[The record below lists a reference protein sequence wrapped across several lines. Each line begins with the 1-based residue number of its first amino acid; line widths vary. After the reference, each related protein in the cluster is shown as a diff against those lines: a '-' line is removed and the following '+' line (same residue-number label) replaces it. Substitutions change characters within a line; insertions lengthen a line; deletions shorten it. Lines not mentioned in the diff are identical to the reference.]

1 MGAMGVPIEVHHHEV
16 ATGPART
23 RHQVLP
29 AGQARRLGP
38 DLKYVIHNVAQA
50 YGKTATF
57 MPKPIVGDNGSGMHC
72 HQSIWKDG
80 KQPLRR
86 RQYAGLSM
94 DALYYIGGIIKHA
107 KRPQRL
113 HQPDDQLVQ
122 AAGARLRGAGLLAY
136 SARNR
141 SASMPHPL
149 RGISPRRSKR
159 IEVRFPDPLANP
171 YLGFAAMLM
180 AGLDGVKN
188 KIHPGEAM
196 DKDLYDLPPEEELKM
211 IPTVRLAPRWRWNRW
226 TRTASFLTR
235 RRVLRQRPDR
245 RAFMTT
251 LHRAQDDG
259 SHRSP
264 RHPAPGRDYEMYY
277 NAVRCIGKYVHD
289 RGLTAKTR
297 VTLATRGGIKTLEL
311 QLQGGSVE
319 QVTVDLGE
327 PALSPASLPV
337 TLAGAQV
344 LNHPLS
350 IDGQTHHISCVSMG
364 NPHAVIFV
372 DDPQAVDVHGIGRQ
386 IEHHPLFP
394 KRTNVEFVRV
404 RRRDLLEMRV
414 WERGSGETLACG
426 TGAAASLVAA
436 VLNGLADRSAVVK
449 LTGGE
454 LHVHWDARDNH
465 VYQTGPA
472 TFVFDG
478 VWLGA

>member
-1 MGAMGVPIEVHHHEV
+1 MKFTKMHG
-16 ATGPART
+16 
-23 RHQVLP
+23 
-29 AGQARRLGP
+29 LGN
-38 DLKYVIHNVAQA
+38 DYVYVD
-50 YGKTATF
+50 TF
-57 MPKPIVGDNGSGMHC
+57 E
-72 HQSIWKDG
+72 
-80 KQPLRR
+80 QP
-86 RQYAGLSM
+86 
-94 DALYYIGGIIKHA
+94 
-107 KRPQRL
+107 
-113 HQPDDQLVQ
+113 V
-122 AAGARLRGAGLLAY
+122 
-136 SARNR
+136 
-141 SASMPHPL
+141 
-149 RGISPRRSKR
+149 
-159 IEVRFPDPLANP
+159 PDP
-171 YLGFAAMLM
+171 AAM
-180 AGLDGVKN
+180 AIAVSRPHFGVGADGLVLIG
-188 KIHPGEAM
+188 PSTEADYAM
-196 DKDLYDLPPEEELKM
+196 RM
-211 IPTVRLAPRWRWNRW
+211 FNA
-226 TRTASFLTR
+226 
-235 RRVLRQRPDR
+235 
-245 RAFMTT
+245 
-251 LHRAQDDG
+251 DG
-259 SHRSP
+259 SE
-264 RHPAPGRDYEMYY
+264 GEMCG

-404 RRRDLLEMRV
+404 WRRDLLEMRV

>member
-1 MGAMGVPIEVHHHEV
+1 MKFTKMHG
-16 ATGPART
+16 
-23 RHQVLP
+23 
-29 AGQARRLGP
+29 LGN
-38 DLKYVIHNVAQA
+38 DYVYVD
-50 YGKTATF
+50 TF
-57 MPKPIVGDNGSGMHC
+57 D
-72 HQSIWKDG
+72 QS
-80 KQPLRR
+80 
-86 RQYAGLSM
+86 
-94 DALYYIGGIIKHA
+94 
-107 KRPQRL
+107 
-113 HQPDDQLVQ
+113 V
-122 AAGARLRGAGLLAY
+122 
-136 SARNR
+136 
-141 SASMPHPL
+141 
-149 RGISPRRSKR
+149 
-159 IEVRFPDPLANP
+159 PDP
-171 YLGFAAMLM
+171 AAM
-180 AGLDGVKN
+180 AIAVSRPHFGVGADGLVLIG
-188 KIHPGEAM
+188 PSTEADYAM
-196 DKDLYDLPPEEELKM
+196 RM
-211 IPTVRLAPRWRWNRW
+211 FNA
-226 TRTASFLTR
+226 
-235 RRVLRQRPDR
+235 
-245 RAFMTT
+245 
-251 LHRAQDDG
+251 DG
-259 SHRSP
+259 SE
-264 RHPAPGRDYEMYY
+264 GEMCG

-311 QLQGGSVE
+311 RLQGGSVE

-350 IDGQTHHISCVSMG
+350 IDGQTHHITCVSMG

-372 DDPQAVDVHGIGRQ
+372 DDPRAVDVHGIGRQ

-404 RRRDLLEMRV
+404 WRRDLLEMRV
-414 WERGSGETLACG
+414 WERGSGEALACG

-436 VLNGLADRSAVVK
+436 VLNGLADRSAVVQ

>member
-1 MGAMGVPIEVHHHEV
+1 MKFTKMHG
-16 ATGPART
+16 
-23 RHQVLP
+23 
-29 AGQARRLGP
+29 LGN
-38 DLKYVIHNVAQA
+38 DYVYVD
-50 YGKTATF
+50 TF
-57 MPKPIVGDNGSGMHC
+57 E
-72 HQSIWKDG
+72 QS
-80 KQPLRR
+80 
-86 RQYAGLSM
+86 
-94 DALYYIGGIIKHA
+94 
-107 KRPQRL
+107 
-113 HQPDDQLVQ
+113 V
-122 AAGARLRGAGLLAY
+122 
-136 SARNR
+136 
-141 SASMPHPL
+141 
-149 RGISPRRSKR
+149 
-159 IEVRFPDPLANP
+159 PDP
-171 YLGFAAMLM
+171 AAM
-180 AGLDGVKN
+180 AIAVSRPHFGVGADGLVLIG
-188 KIHPGEAM
+188 PSTEADYAM
-196 DKDLYDLPPEEELKM
+196 RM
-211 IPTVRLAPRWRWNRW
+211 FNA
-226 TRTASFLTR
+226 
-235 RRVLRQRPDR
+235 
-245 RAFMTT
+245 
-251 LHRAQDDG
+251 DG
-259 SHRSP
+259 SE
-264 RHPAPGRDYEMYY
+264 GEMCG

-327 PALSPASLPV
+327 PALGPASLPV

-449 LTGGE
+449 LTGGD
-454 LHVHWDARDNH
+454 LRVHWDARDNH

>member
-1 MGAMGVPIEVHHHEV
+1 MKFTKMHG
-16 ATGPART
+16 
-23 RHQVLP
+23 
-29 AGQARRLGP
+29 LGN
-38 DLKYVIHNVAQA
+38 DYVYVD
-50 YGKTATF
+50 TF
-57 MPKPIVGDNGSGMHC
+57 E
-72 HQSIWKDG
+72 QS
-80 KQPLRR
+80 
-86 RQYAGLSM
+86 
-94 DALYYIGGIIKHA
+94 
-107 KRPQRL
+107 
-113 HQPDDQLVQ
+113 V
-122 AAGARLRGAGLLAY
+122 
-136 SARNR
+136 
-141 SASMPHPL
+141 
-149 RGISPRRSKR
+149 
-159 IEVRFPDPLANP
+159 PDP
-171 YLGFAAMLM
+171 AAM
-180 AGLDGVKN
+180 AIAVSRPHFGVGADGLVLIG
-188 KIHPGEAM
+188 PSTEADYAM
-196 DKDLYDLPPEEELKM
+196 RM
-211 IPTVRLAPRWRWNRW
+211 FNA
-226 TRTASFLTR
+226 
-235 RRVLRQRPDR
+235 
-245 RAFMTT
+245 
-251 LHRAQDDG
+251 DG
-259 SHRSP
+259 SE
-264 RHPAPGRDYEMYY
+264 GEMCG

-311 QLQGGSVE
+311 RLQGGSVE

-350 IDGQTHHISCVSMG
+350 IDGQTHHITCVSMG

-372 DDPQAVDVHGIGRQ
+372 DDPRAVDVHGIGRQ

-436 VLNGLADRSAVVK
+436 VLNGLADRSAVVQ

>member
-1 MGAMGVPIEVHHHEV
+1 MKFTKMHG
-16 ATGPART
+16 
-23 RHQVLP
+23 
-29 AGQARRLGP
+29 LGN
-38 DLKYVIHNVAQA
+38 DYVYVD
-50 YGKTATF
+50 TF
-57 MPKPIVGDNGSGMHC
+57 E
-72 HQSIWKDG
+72 
-80 KQPLRR
+80 QP
-86 RQYAGLSM
+86 
-94 DALYYIGGIIKHA
+94 
-107 KRPQRL
+107 
-113 HQPDDQLVQ
+113 V
-122 AAGARLRGAGLLAY
+122 
-136 SARNR
+136 
-141 SASMPHPL
+141 
-149 RGISPRRSKR
+149 
-159 IEVRFPDPLANP
+159 PDP
-171 YLGFAAMLM
+171 AAM
-180 AGLDGVKN
+180 AIAVSRPHFGVGADGLVLIG
-188 KIHPGEAM
+188 PSTEADYAM
-196 DKDLYDLPPEEELKM
+196 RM
-211 IPTVRLAPRWRWNRW
+211 FNA
-226 TRTASFLTR
+226 
-235 RRVLRQRPDR
+235 
-245 RAFMTT
+245 
-251 LHRAQDDG
+251 DG
-259 SHRSP
+259 SE
-264 RHPAPGRDYEMYY
+264 GEMCG

>member
-1 MGAMGVPIEVHHHEV
+1 MKFTKMHG
-16 ATGPART
+16 
-23 RHQVLP
+23 
-29 AGQARRLGP
+29 LGN
-38 DLKYVIHNVAQA
+38 DYVYVD
-50 YGKTATF
+50 TF
-57 MPKPIVGDNGSGMHC
+57 D
-72 HQSIWKDG
+72 QS
-80 KQPLRR
+80 
-86 RQYAGLSM
+86 
-94 DALYYIGGIIKHA
+94 
-107 KRPQRL
+107 
-113 HQPDDQLVQ
+113 V
-122 AAGARLRGAGLLAY
+122 
-136 SARNR
+136 
-141 SASMPHPL
+141 
-149 RGISPRRSKR
+149 
-159 IEVRFPDPLANP
+159 PDP
-171 YLGFAAMLM
+171 AAM
-180 AGLDGVKN
+180 AIAVSRPHFGVGADGLVLIG
-188 KIHPGEAM
+188 PSTEADYAM
-196 DKDLYDLPPEEELKM
+196 RM
-211 IPTVRLAPRWRWNRW
+211 FNA
-226 TRTASFLTR
+226 
-235 RRVLRQRPDR
+235 
-245 RAFMTT
+245 
-251 LHRAQDDG
+251 DG
-259 SHRSP
+259 SE
-264 RHPAPGRDYEMYY
+264 GEMCG

-350 IDGQTHHISCVSMG
+350 IDGQTHHITCVSMG

-372 DDPQAVDVHGIGRQ
+372 DDPRAVDVHGIGRQ

-404 RRRDLLEMRV
+404 WRRDLLEMRV

-436 VLNGLADRSAVVK
+436 VLNGLADRSAVVQ

>member
-1 MGAMGVPIEVHHHEV
+1 MKFTKMHG
-16 ATGPART
+16 
-23 RHQVLP
+23 
-29 AGQARRLGP
+29 LGN
-38 DLKYVIHNVAQA
+38 DYVYVD
-50 YGKTATF
+50 TF
-57 MPKPIVGDNGSGMHC
+57 D
-72 HQSIWKDG
+72 QS
-80 KQPLRR
+80 
-86 RQYAGLSM
+86 
-94 DALYYIGGIIKHA
+94 
-107 KRPQRL
+107 
-113 HQPDDQLVQ
+113 V
-122 AAGARLRGAGLLAY
+122 
-136 SARNR
+136 
-141 SASMPHPL
+141 
-149 RGISPRRSKR
+149 
-159 IEVRFPDPLANP
+159 PDP
-171 YLGFAAMLM
+171 AAM
-180 AGLDGVKN
+180 AIAVSRPHFGVGADGLVLIG
-188 KIHPGEAM
+188 PSTEADYAM
-196 DKDLYDLPPEEELKM
+196 RM
-211 IPTVRLAPRWRWNRW
+211 FNA
-226 TRTASFLTR
+226 
-235 RRVLRQRPDR
+235 
-245 RAFMTT
+245 
-251 LHRAQDDG
+251 DG
-259 SHRSP
+259 SE
-264 RHPAPGRDYEMYY
+264 GEMCG

-311 QLQGGSVE
+311 RLQGGSVE

-404 RRRDLLEMRV
+404 WRRDLLEMRV

>member
-1 MGAMGVPIEVHHHEV
+1 MKFTKMHG
-16 ATGPART
+16 
-23 RHQVLP
+23 
-29 AGQARRLGP
+29 LGN
-38 DLKYVIHNVAQA
+38 DYVYVD
-50 YGKTATF
+50 TF
-57 MPKPIVGDNGSGMHC
+57 E
-72 HQSIWKDG
+72 
-80 KQPLRR
+80 QP
-86 RQYAGLSM
+86 
-94 DALYYIGGIIKHA
+94 
-107 KRPQRL
+107 
-113 HQPDDQLVQ
+113 V
-122 AAGARLRGAGLLAY
+122 
-136 SARNR
+136 
-141 SASMPHPL
+141 
-149 RGISPRRSKR
+149 
-159 IEVRFPDPLANP
+159 PDP
-171 YLGFAAMLM
+171 AAM
-180 AGLDGVKN
+180 AIAVSRPHFGVGADGLVLIG
-188 KIHPGEAM
+188 PSTEADYAM
-196 DKDLYDLPPEEELKM
+196 RM
-211 IPTVRLAPRWRWNRW
+211 FNA
-226 TRTASFLTR
+226 
-235 RRVLRQRPDR
+235 
-245 RAFMTT
+245 
-251 LHRAQDDG
+251 DG
-259 SHRSP
+259 SE
-264 RHPAPGRDYEMYY
+264 GEMCG

-311 QLQGGSVE
+311 RLQGGSVE

-350 IDGQTHHISCVSMG
+350 IDGQTHHITCVSMG

-372 DDPQAVDVHGIGRQ
+372 DDPRAVDVHGIGRQ

-404 RRRDLLEMRV
+404 WRRDLLEMRV

>member
-1 MGAMGVPIEVHHHEV
+1 MKFTKMHG
-16 ATGPART
+16 
-23 RHQVLP
+23 
-29 AGQARRLGP
+29 LGN
-38 DLKYVIHNVAQA
+38 DYVYVD
-50 YGKTATF
+50 TF
-57 MPKPIVGDNGSGMHC
+57 E
-72 HQSIWKDG
+72 
-80 KQPLRR
+80 QP
-86 RQYAGLSM
+86 
-94 DALYYIGGIIKHA
+94 
-107 KRPQRL
+107 
-113 HQPDDQLVQ
+113 V
-122 AAGARLRGAGLLAY
+122 
-136 SARNR
+136 
-141 SASMPHPL
+141 
-149 RGISPRRSKR
+149 
-159 IEVRFPDPLANP
+159 PDP
-171 YLGFAAMLM
+171 AAM
-180 AGLDGVKN
+180 AIAVSRPHFGVGADGLVLIG
-188 KIHPGEAM
+188 PSTEADYAM
-196 DKDLYDLPPEEELKM
+196 RM
-211 IPTVRLAPRWRWNRW
+211 FNA
-226 TRTASFLTR
+226 
-235 RRVLRQRPDR
+235 
-245 RAFMTT
+245 
-251 LHRAQDDG
+251 DG
-259 SHRSP
+259 SE
-264 RHPAPGRDYEMYY
+264 GEMCG

-311 QLQGGSVE
+311 RLQGGSVE

-350 IDGQTHHISCVSMG
+350 IDGQTHHITCVSMG

-372 DDPQAVDVHGIGRQ
+372 DDPRAVDVHGIGRQ

-404 RRRDLLEMRV
+404 WRRDLLEMRV

-436 VLNGLADRSAVVK
+436 VLNGLADRSAVVQ

>member
-1 MGAMGVPIEVHHHEV
+1 MKFTKMHG
-16 ATGPART
+16 
-23 RHQVLP
+23 
-29 AGQARRLGP
+29 LGN
-38 DLKYVIHNVAQA
+38 DYVYVD
-50 YGKTATF
+50 TF
-57 MPKPIVGDNGSGMHC
+57 D
-72 HQSIWKDG
+72 QS
-80 KQPLRR
+80 
-86 RQYAGLSM
+86 
-94 DALYYIGGIIKHA
+94 
-107 KRPQRL
+107 
-113 HQPDDQLVQ
+113 V
-122 AAGARLRGAGLLAY
+122 
-136 SARNR
+136 
-141 SASMPHPL
+141 
-149 RGISPRRSKR
+149 
-159 IEVRFPDPLANP
+159 PDP
-171 YLGFAAMLM
+171 AAM
-180 AGLDGVKN
+180 AIAVSRPHFGVGADGLVLIG
-188 KIHPGEAM
+188 PSTEADYAM
-196 DKDLYDLPPEEELKM
+196 RM
-211 IPTVRLAPRWRWNRW
+211 FNA
-226 TRTASFLTR
+226 
-235 RRVLRQRPDR
+235 
-245 RAFMTT
+245 
-251 LHRAQDDG
+251 DG
-259 SHRSP
+259 SE
-264 RHPAPGRDYEMYY
+264 GEMCG

-311 QLQGGSVE
+311 RLQGGSVE

-350 IDGQTHHISCVSMG
+350 IDGQTHHITCVSMG

-404 RRRDLLEMRV
+404 WRRDLLEMRV

-436 VLNGLADRSAVVK
+436 VLNGLADRSAVVQ